1 MGVVDVNVRHDELS
15 KRAQGAYAGSTM
27 IYKFKSK
34 ATGDLIMLQAHG
46 QALLNIIG
54 KSDAEQL
61 QRGILLPGD
70 MPQALLALQQ
80 AVRDEEQARR
90 EQVQQAM
97 DQGQTPPPAP
107 ALGLRQRSLPFIQM
121 VQRCMAENKEIVWGV

>member
-1 MGVVDVNVRHDELS
+1 
-15 KRAQGAYAGSTM
+15 M